1 MKSAHVAFFCL
12 TVALSPLEA
21 QTPGTPAPGG
31 TGTTP
36 PVTPGSRTPGNNGNP
51 TNPNNQRANPAPSM
65 PVYISGKVMVSDGSP
80 LPHGVTIKSVCAT
93 SQRTVANA
101 DSKGYFSFEWGHETS
116 VVPDASDP
124 FDSSRGGNNSAFGNS
139 RGADL
144 FGDRGGAGTG
154 NGSGPS
160 MMGCELRAE
169 APGFRSDALLLVNH
183 RSLDDPDV
191 GTIVLYRMAGVEG
204 ISVSATALNAPKD
217 ARKAY
222 EKGVQL
228 LRKGKAEEAEKDF
241 EKAVEIYP
249 QYANAWLDLGRA
261 QLVKKAPVAAAEAF
275 HKAIEADPKLVQ
287 AQGELG
293 MMAARQSNW
302 QEAVKYLDAAVK
314 LDPIG
319 YPQFWYAD
327 GVAHYNLK
335 NMDAAEKSVR
345 AFLQHDPQHRNP
357 QAQHLLGVILA
368 LKNDLPGAVGALQ
381 TYLKLAPAAAD
392 IEQTKSQLAE
402 IQSAQASIDKTR

>member
-1 MKSAHVAFFCL
+1 MKPAHAIFICL
-12 TVALSPLEA
+12 TLAVIQMEA
-21 QTPGTPAPGG
+21 QTNGTPVPGG
-31 TGTTP
+31 SGTTT
-36 PVTPGSRTPGNNGNP
+36 PVTPGSRTPGGTGNT
-51 TNPNNQRANPAPSM
+51 TNPNNQRGNPAPSM
-65 PVYISGKVMVSDGSP
+65 PVFISGKVMVSDGSP
-80 LPHGVTIKSVCAT
+80 VPHGITIKSICLNR
-93 SQRTVANA
+93 QRTVANA
-101 DSKGYFSFEWGHETS
+101 DTKGYFSFEWGHETG
-116 VVPDASDP
+116 VMPDASDP

-139 RGADL
+139 RGADV

-169 APGFRSDALLLVNH
+169 APGFRSDVITLVSH

-191 GTIVLYRMAGVEG
+191 GTIVLYRIAGVEG

-222 EKGVQL
+222 EKGVQS
-228 LRKGKAEEAEKDF
+228 LRKGKPEEAAKDF

-261 QLVKKAPVAAAEAF
+261 QLAEKAPAAAAEAF
-275 HKAIEADPKLVQ
+275 HKAIDADPKLVQ
-287 AQGELG
+287 AHGELG
-293 MMAARQSNW
+293 MIAARQSNW
-302 QEAVKYLDAAVK
+302 QEAVKYLDAALK

-335 NMDAAEKSVR
+335 NMNAAEKSIR
-345 AFLQHDPQHRNP
+345 AALQHDPQHRNP

-368 LKNDLPGAVGALQ
+368 LKNDLPGAAGALQ

-392 IEQTKSQLAE
+392 LELVKSQLAE
-402 IQSAQASIDKTR
+402 IQSAQASIDKAR